1 MKVRELNREQL
12 VELKQGILFSL
23 PECPSYGE
31 LADAD
36 NLVDDETVFDL
47 YDDTEFEIG
56 CAGAEF
62 NIDDFNGFID
72 HLSTI
77 IHDHIPHAYRK
88 D

>member
-36 NLVDDETVFDL
+36 NLVDDETVFDI
-47 YDDTEFEIG
+47 YDDTEFVPE
-56 CAGAEF
+56 
-62 NIDDFNGFID
+62 DFSCTPSK
-72 HLSTI
+72 L
-77 IHDHIPHAYRK
+77 RC
-88 D
+88 

>member
-23 PECPSYGE
+23 PESPSYGE

-47 YDDTEFEIG
+47 YDDTEFVPE
-56 CAGAEF
+56 
-62 NIDDFNGFID
+62 DFSCTPSKF
-72 HLSTI
+72 
-77 IHDHIPHAYRK
+77 RC
-88 D
+88 